1 MKKNASKS
9 KKTTLRQAFSIN
21 RRAFGMLF
29 HKYPQMFLSRLIP
42 VVFTALTPYIGIYL
56 SARIIEELSG
66 SRDPLVL
73 RNLVLATLLSAAAI
87 SLVTALLNRWRE
99 TVCAAMYLQVE
110 GLFAEKMLSLDYL
123 SIDDTHTHEM
133 LSTIRQNRGGGGWG
147 LSRVIGNVESLLS
160 AFCNLFGGIAL
171 TVTLFVQRVPDTS
184 GAWTILNHPLFVV
197 VVAALLLFVTYL
209 APALSTKANSYYAL
223 ASGDH
228 NLGNR
233 LFGFFGFLGNRN
245 QYAADIRIYRQDK
258 ICARYCSDKTAIFGS
273 QGPFARLARG
283 PMGLYNG
290 ASAAVS
296 VLFTGLV
303 YVFVCLKAWAGAFG
317 VGAVTQ
323 YVASITRL
331 SGSLSSLLS
340 TTGDMRNNAPFLALV
355 FEFLDIPAVMQKGEK
370 PFPSGDTHTISF
382 HDVSFRYPG
391 AKTDAL
397 SHVNLTFVTGE
408 RMAVVGRNG
417 SGKSTFI
424 KLLSRLYDPTEGK
437 ITIDGVDIRE
447 IDYTTYLAA
456 FAVVFQDFK
465 LFSLPLGENVGAGK
479 AYDRDR
485 AKTDLERAGFG
496 ERLQKLEQGL
506 DTYLYRDIRDDGTD
520 LSGGEAQKVAIA
532 RALYKDAPFIILDE
546 PTAAL
551 DPIAESK
558 VYESFDEIVGCKTA
572 VYISHRLSSCRF
584 CRDILVFDE
593 GKLVERGT
601 HEALVT
607 SGGKYAELWEAQAQ
621 YYRQ

>member
-42 VVFTALTPYIGIYL
+42 VIFGALTPYVGIYL

-66 SRDPLVL
+66 NRDPLVL
-73 RNLVLATLLSAAAI
+73 RNLVLATLFSAAAI

-99 TVCAAMYLQVE
+99 TLCSTMYFQVE
-110 GLFAEKMLSLDYL
+110 GFFAEKMLSLDFL

-133 LSTIRQNRGGGGWG
+133 LSTIQQNRNGGGWG
-147 LSRVIGNVESLLS
+147 LFRVIDNVESLLS
-160 AFCNLFGGIAL
+160 GFCNLFGGIAL
-171 TVTLFVQRVPDTS
+171 TVTLFVQRVPDDS
-184 GAWTILNHPLFVV
+184 GAWTVLNHPLFVLAV
-197 VVAALLLFVTYL
+197 VALLLFVTYL
-209 APALSTKANSYYAL
+209 APMLSTKANSYYAK
-223 ASGDH
+223 AAGNH

-245 QYAADIRIYRQDK
+245 QYAADIRIYRQGD
-258 ICARYCSDKTAIFGS
+258 ICAKYCADKTATFGS
-273 QGPFARLARG
+273 KGPFARLARG
-283 PMGLYNG
+283 PMGLYRG

-340 TTGDMRNNAPFLALV
+340 TIGDMRNNAPFLSLIFA
-355 FEFLDIPAVMQKGEK
+355 FLDIPSVMQKGDR
-370 PFPSGDTHTISF
+370 PFPAGDSHEIVF

-397 SHVNLTFVTGE
+397 SHINLTFETGE

-424 KLLSRLYDPTEGK
+424 KLLSRLYDPTEGY

-447 IDYTTYLAA
+447 IDYTAYLAA
-456 FAVVFQDFK
+456 FGVVFQDFK

-479 AYDRDR
+479 AYDR
-485 AKTDLERAGFG
+485 ALAEADLTKAGFG
-496 ERLQKLEQGL
+496 ERLAKMEQGL
-506 DTYLYRDIRDDGTD
+506 DTYLYKDIRDDGTD

-558 VYESFDEIVGCKTA
+558 VYESFDEIVGDKTA

-593 GKLVERGT
+593 GKLVERGA
-601 HEALVT
+601 HETLVA
-607 SGGKYAELWEAQAQ
+607 SGGKYAALWEAQAQ

>member
-42 VVFTALTPYIGIYL
+42 VIFGALTPYVGIYL
-56 SARIIEELSG
+56 SAQIIEELSG
-66 SRDPLVL
+66 NRDPLVL
-73 RNLVLATLLSAAAI
+73 RNLVLATLFSAAVI

-99 TVCAAMYLQVE
+99 TLCSTMYFQVE
-110 GLFAEKMLSLDYL
+110 GFFAEKMLSLDFL

-133 LSTIRQNRGGGGWG
+133 LSTIQQNRNGGGWG
-147 LSRVIGNVESLLS
+147 LFRVIDNVESLLS
-160 AFCNLFGGIAL
+160 GFCNLFGGIAL
-171 TVTLFVQRVPDTS
+171 TVTLFVQRVPDDS
-184 GAWTILNHPLFVV
+184 GAWTVLNHPLFVLAV
-197 VVAALLLFVTYL
+197 VALLLFVTYL
-209 APALSTKANSYYAL
+209 APMLSTKANSYYAK
-223 ASGDH
+223 AAGNH

-245 QYAADIRIYRQDK
+245 QYAADIRIYRQGD
-258 ICARYCSDKTAIFGS
+258 ICAKYCADKTATFGS
-273 QGPFARLARG
+273 KGPFARLARG
-283 PMGLYNG
+283 PMGLYRG

-340 TTGDMRNNAPFLALV
+340 TIGDMRNNAPFLSLI
-355 FEFLDIPAVMQKGEK
+355 FEFLDIPSVMQKGDR
-370 PFPSGDTHTISF
+370 PFPAGDSHEIVF

-397 SHVNLTFVTGE
+397 SHVNLTFKTGE

-424 KLLSRLYDPTEGK
+424 KLLSRLYDPTEGY

-447 IDYTTYLAA
+447 IDYTAYLAA
-456 FAVVFQDFK
+456 FGVVFQDFK

-479 AYDRDR
+479 AYDR
-485 AKTDLERAGFG
+485 ALAEADLTKAGFG
-496 ERLQKLEQGL
+496 ERLAKMEQGL
-506 DTYLYRDIRDDGTD
+506 DTYLYKDIRDVGTD

-558 VYESFDEIVGCKTA
+558 VYESFDEIVGDKTA

-593 GKLVERGT
+593 GKLVERGA
-601 HEALVT
+601 HETLVA
-607 SGGKYAELWEAQAQ
+607 SGGKYAALWEAQAQ

>member
-42 VVFTALTPYIGIYL
+42 VIFGALTPYIGIYL

-110 GLFAEKMLSLDYL
+110 GFFAEKMLSLDYL

-133 LSTIRQNRGGGGWG
+133 LSTIRQNRNGGGWG

-233 LFGFFGFLGNRN
+233 LFGFFGFLGNHN
-245 QYAADIRIYRQDK
+245 QYAADMRIYRQDK

-370 PFPSGDTHTISF
+370 PFPSGDTHTITF

-424 KLLSRLYDPTEGK
+424 KLLSRLYDPTEGS

>member
-1 MKKNASKS
+1 MKKNESKRM
-9 KKTTLRQAFSIN
+9 TLRQAFSIN

-29 HKYPQMFLSRLIP
+29 HKYPAMFLSRLLP
-42 VVFTALTPYIGIYL
+42 VIFNALSPYVGIYL
-56 SARIIEELSG
+56 SAQIIDELSG
-66 SRDPLVL
+66 NRDPLVL
-73 RNLVLATLLSAAAI
+73 RNLVLATLFSAAAI
-87 SLVTALLNRWRE
+87 ALVTALLNRWRE
-99 TVCAAMYLQVE
+99 TVCSAMYLQVE
-110 GLFAEKMLSLDYL
+110 GFFAEKMLSLDFL

-133 LSTIRQNRGGGGWG
+133 LSTIRQNQNGGGWG
-147 LSRVIGNVESLLS
+147 LYRVIGNVESLLS

-171 TVTLFVQRVPDTS
+171 TVTLFVQRVPDDS
-184 GAWTILNHPLFVV
+184 GSWTVLNHPLFVIAV
-197 VVAALLLFVTYL
+197 VALLLFVTYL

-273 QGPFARLARG
+273 KGPFARLARG

-340 TTGDMRNNAPFLALV
+340 TTGDMRNNAPFLSLV
-355 FEFLDIPAVMQKGEK
+355 FDFLDIPSVMQKGDR
-370 PFPSGDTHTISF
+370 PFPSGDTHKIAF

-391 AKTDAL
+391 AQTDAL
-397 SHVNLTFVTGE
+397 SHVNLTFTTGE

-424 KLLSRLYDPTEGK
+424 KLLSRLYDPTAGS
-437 ITIDGVDIRE
+437 ITIDGVDIHE

-456 FAVVFQDFK
+456 FGVVFQDFK

-479 AYDRDR
+479 VYDRDR
-485 AKTDLERAGFG
+485 AETDLVKAGFE
-496 ERLQKLEQGL
+496 ERLQKLEAGL
-506 DTYLYRDIRDDGTD
+506 DTYLYKDIHDDGTD

-532 RALYKDAPFIILDE
+532 RALYKNAPLIILDE

-551 DPIAESK
+551 DPIAESR
-558 VYESFDEIVGCKTA
+558 VYESFDEIVGDKTA

-584 CRDILVFDE
+584 CQDILVFDT
-593 GKLVERGT
+593 GRLVERGA
-601 HEALVT
+601 HEALVEA
-607 SGGKYAELWEAQAQ
+607 GGKYAELWQAQAQ
-621 YYRQ
+621 YYRK

>member
-42 VVFTALTPYIGIYL
+42 VIFGALTPYIGIYL

-110 GLFAEKMLSLDYL
+110 GFFAEKMLSLDYL

-233 LFGFFGFLGNRN
+233 LFGFFGFLGNHN
-245 QYAADIRIYRQDK
+245 QYAADMRIYRQDK

-370 PFPSGDTHTISF
+370 PFPSGDTHTITF

-424 KLLSRLYDPTEGK
+424 KLLSRLYDPTEGS

>member
-42 VVFTALTPYIGIYL
+42 VIFGALTPYVGIYL

-73 RNLVLATLLSAAAI
+73 RNLVLATLFSAAAI

-355 FEFLDIPAVMQKGEK
+355 FEFLDIPAVMQNGEK

>member
-42 VVFTALTPYIGIYL
+42 VIFGALTPYVGIYL

-110 GLFAEKMLSLDYL
+110 GFFAEKMLSLDYL

-233 LFGFFGFLGNRN
+233 LFGFFGFLGNHN
-245 QYAADIRIYRQDK
+245 QYAADMRIYRQDK

-370 PFPSGDTHTISF
+370 PFPSGDTHTITF

-424 KLLSRLYDPTEGK
+424 KLLSRLYDPTEGS

-593 GKLVERGT
+593 GKLVERGA

>member
-42 VVFTALTPYIGIYL
+42 VIFGALTPYIGIYL

-110 GLFAEKMLSLDYL
+110 GFFAEKMLSLDYL

-233 LFGFFGFLGNRN
+233 LFGFFGFLGNHN
-245 QYAADIRIYRQDK
+245 QYAADMRIYRQDK

-370 PFPSGDTHTISF
+370 PFPSGDTHTITF

-424 KLLSRLYDPTEGK
+424 KLLSRLYDPTEGS

-447 IDYTTYLAA
+447 IDYTTYLTA